1 MVEIKLKTCILCRIY
16 RKNFIKRFDKLKK
29 GIYSSHLVVD
39 DEHEISDASSLKIY
53 RRTDKSGHLS
63 LRAKAKEF
71 KFKKLAS
78 SEANG
83 VENTPSKPKRRVRAT
98 TEIKQ
103 KSLILA
109 QIERWRNALHM
120 QVER

>member
-1 MVEIKLKTCILCRIY
+1 MLFLNFSQEVLTSSKKVFIVRTSLLMTNTKLL
-16 RKNFIKRFDKLKK
+16 N
-29 GIYSSHLVVD
+29 
-39 DEHEISDASSLKIY
+39 ASSLKIY

-63 LRAKAKEF
+63 LRAKAKDF

-83 VENTPSKPKRRVRAT
+83 VGNTPSKPKRRVRAT

>member
-1 MVEIKLKTCILCRIY
+1 M
-16 RKNFIKRFDKLKK
+16 FDKLKK

-63 LRAKAKEF
+63 LRAKAKD
-71 KFKKLAS
+71 LNLRS
-78 SEANG
+78 SLCEANG
-83 VENTPSKPKRRVRAT
+83 VGNTPSKPKRRVRAT